1 MRSRSLGVTAVAI
14 AVSLPLVVPTVA
26 GSATPK
32 AGKFT
37 GKTETSEK
45 KIVINVKDNQKAA
58 TVKYCGYSMGTT
70 IKDSG
75 KFTAKH
81 TGPGGVY
88 VGVKGEFVSR
98 RKAKGTITTDFLCNT
113 EGEDYTVRHV

>member
-1 MRSRSLGVTAVAI
+1 MRRRSLGVTAVAI
-14 AVSLPLVVPTVA
+14 AMCLLVPTVA

-37 GKTETSEK
+37 GKTATSEK

-81 TGPGGVY
+81 SGPGGVY